1 MASDYEDL
9 YDIDNMSDADLKDL
23 VLQELQE
30 HPEIDVDL
38 IEVSVQD
45 GEVRIAGRVG
55 TEQEVQQVEHVL
67 TDLLGASDIH
77 NELVIDE
84 LVRGQRSEAA
94 DDAFIEER
102 EAESQ
107 TGETARRTSD
117 TAEHLMDDI
126 EADQFGTHNVQDA
139 IQRGTAYEPPD
150 RDLQE
155 GIRGGEDH

>member
-23 VLQELQE
+23 VIQELHE
-30 HPEIDVDL
+30 HPDIDVDL
-38 IEVSVQD
+38 IEVTVQD
-45 GEVRIAGRVG
+45 GEVRVAGRVG
-55 TEQEVQQVEHVL
+55 TEQEVQQVEHVI

-94 DDAFIEER
+94 DDAMTEET
-102 EAESQ
+102 EADAQ

-117 TAEHLMDDI
+117 TAEHLMDDTAA
-126 EADQFGTHNVQDA
+126 EQFGTHNVQDA
-139 IQRGTAYEPPD
+139 IQRGTSYEPPD
-150 RDLQE
+150 RPGQE
-155 GIRGGEDH
+155 GILGGENH

>member
-9 YDIDNMSDADLKDL
+9 YDIDNMSDADLKAL
-23 VLQELQE
+23 VIQELHE

-94 DDAFIEER
+94 DDAAIEEA
-102 EAESQ
+102 EADAQ
-107 TGETARRTSD
+107 VGETARRTSD

-126 EADQFGTHNVQDA
+126 AADQFGTHNVQDA

-150 RDLQE
+150 RGLQE
-155 GIRGGEDH
+155 GILGGEDH

>member
-23 VLQELQE
+23 VIQELHE
-30 HPEIDVDL
+30 HPDIDVDL
-38 IEVSVQD
+38 IEVTVQD
-45 GEVRIAGRVG
+45 GEVRVAGRVG
-55 TEQEVQQVEHVL
+55 TEQEVQQVEHVI

-94 DDAFIEER
+94 DEAMVEEAAADA
-102 EAESQ
+102 Q

-117 TAEHLMDDI
+117 TAEHLMDDTSA
-126 EADQFGTHNVQDA
+126 EQFGTHNLQDA
-139 IQRGTAYEPPD
+139 IQRGTSYEPPD
-150 RDLQE
+150 RPGQE
-155 GIRGGEDH
+155 GILGGENH

>member
-9 YDIDNMSDADLKDL
+9 YDIDNMSDADLKAL
-23 VLQELQE
+23 VIQELHE
-30 HPEIDVDL
+30 HPDIDVDL

-84 LVRGQRSEAA
+84 LLRGERSEAA
-94 DDAFIEER
+94 DDAAMEES
-102 EAESQ
+102 EADAQ
-107 TGETARRTSD
+107 MGETARRTSD
-117 TAEHLMDDI
+117 
-126 EADQFGTHNVQDA
+126 
-139 IQRGTAYEPPD
+139 
-150 RDLQE
+150 
-155 GIRGGEDH
+155 